1 MINTKR
7 RWSKFDDGMWT
18 RDSYTW
24 QDFAIRCFMLYLNG
38 TWSFILYWWWPSNEQ
53 EKLSDSTY
61 LPVMCF
67 HKCRMDISLHQFH
80 INKAIQ
86 TLCKQIEHCGV
97 VSIFDRKIAWCMLWV
112 VIKGRYK
119 VINLYLYVCMLGG
132 QTFHYHCQL
141 KSQYLVHIKNCGKM
155 AR

>member
-1 MINTKR
+1 MIKVWRRYVDSGLLYLARFCDKMLYVILKWHLIFYLVLMMAYKR
-7 RWSKFDDGMWT
+7 RSEN
-18 RDSYTW
+18 
-24 QDFAIRCFMLYLNG
+24 YL
-38 TWSFILYWWWPSNEQ
+38 IAHICRLC
-53 EKLSDSTY
+53 
-61 LPVMCF
+61 VF
-67 HKCRMDISLHQFH
+67 HKCRMDISLRQFH

-97 VSIFDRKIAWCMLWV
+97 VSIFDRKIAWCIIWV

-119 VINLYLYVCMLGG
+119 VINLYLCVCLLGG

-155 AR
+155 AG